1 MARPTLQLRINKGD
15 LIGGTYLVLKKLGEG
30 GCGSV
35 FRCRHAKK
43 TDMEVAVKI
52 LGNAVDLPR
61 FKREQKVLLGVRSSN
76 VIKLLDH
83 GNHDRHPY
91 LVLEFMEG
99 GSLRDLLNSRGKLST
114 EEAAWVLIQCV
125 RGLRA
130 TRTVHRDLK
139 PENLLISKGQ
149 NGRNVPLVIGDTRK
163 GAAIKVADFGLAK
176 NRDPG
181 QTNLTNTGQ
190 IMGTPL
196 YMSPE
201 QCRNTRDVTILSDVY
216 SLGVILFEMV
226 VGKPPFDADNA
237 YDIMAMHCNDEV
249 TWPRMDPRIRAVI
262 ARCLAKSPKD
272 RYRSLLQL
280 ERDLSQV
287 AGLGEPSPDTIRIG
301 SWLLLMLAL
310 IACAA
315 LLWLVH
321 DQLLAM
327 AGDWWNGTGPHP
339 RSAPALPHS
348 APSPIPR

>member
-1 MARPTLQLRINKGD
+1 
-15 LIGGTYLVLKKLGEG
+15 
-30 GCGSV
+30 
-35 FRCRHAKK
+35 
-43 TDMEVAVKI
+43 
-52 LGNAVDLPR
+52 
-61 FKREQKVLLGVRSSN
+61 VLLGVRSSN